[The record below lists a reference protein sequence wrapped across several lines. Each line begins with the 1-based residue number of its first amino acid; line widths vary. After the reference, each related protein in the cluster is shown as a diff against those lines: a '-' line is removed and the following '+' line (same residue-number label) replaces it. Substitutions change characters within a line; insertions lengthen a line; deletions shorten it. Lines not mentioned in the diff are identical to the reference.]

1 MVWVI
6 THLNIKTEC
15 FVGIHRKLRR
25 FWSVKRRTNCLD
37 IYSSACNGNAR
48 LCNKRNT
55 CKFGVLDAQF
65 CILNVNSWSIT
76 KRYVNSF
83 DLKIFS
89 VLVIKA
95 RTCLAFW
102 IQITE
107 FGIFRKKRLL
117 AVRRIYK
124 AAHIWNCR
132 IYFYGLFMCTKVI
145 VLTILWKHTNLKAAV
160 LCLVF
165 YIPSTCRQLKC
176 LLSIR
181 IASVLRSS
189 TGKCHYI
196 GICLRSTRIT
206 CTIRIFYIR
215 LLNSVFIRAHPRRE
229 TWTCGWFYAQILYD
243 IWVIATFYAN
253 RKFLIGIYV
262 HVIAAIS
269 ICVKWLDMFF
279 SVCSLSDFFKCKLG
293 LFCIIDTQIARKV
306 NSWAI
311 AKRSSYIYR
320 FRAVSLVGKFIDRW
334 RRRCGMWARRNS
346 PWIRNSFFVR
356 ITRRS
361 FA

>member
-15 FVGIHRKLRR
+15 FIGIHRKLRR
-25 FWSVKRRTNCLD
+25 FWSVKRRANCLD
-37 IYSSACNGNAR
+37 IYSSACNGNAC
-48 LCNKRNT
+48 LCNKGNA
-55 CKFGVLDAQF
+55 CKFGVLNTQF

-76 KRYVNSF
+76 EPYVNSF
-83 DLKIFS
+83 DLRIFS

-102 IQITE
+102 IKIAKA
-107 FGIFRKKRLL
+107 GIFWKKGLL
-117 AVRRIYK
+117 AVWGIYK
-124 AAHIWNCR
+124 RANIRNFFV
-132 IYFYGLFMCTKVI
+132 YFYGLFMRTKVI
-145 VLTILWKHTNLKAAV
+145 IPAILWQHTNLKASI

-165 YIPSTCRQLKC
+165 HIPSACRQFKC

-181 IASVLRSS
+181 IARVLRSS
-189 TGKCHYI
+189 AGKRNHI

-206 CTIRIFYIR
+206 RVICFADIR
-215 LLNSVFIRAHPRRE
+215 LLNAVFIRTHPRWEARR
-229 TWTCGWFYAQILYD
+229 CWFYAQILYD

-269 ICVKWLDMFF
+269 ICMKWLDMLF

-306 NSWAI
+306 DSWAI

-346 PWIRNSFFVR
+346 PWIRNSLFMR

-361 FA
+361 LT